1 MDWNPSGVAIL
12 STYKF
17 GSGRSLEGSA
27 WSLPNLQW
35 LAMHADQVNDLPA
48 TVFQPHTD
56 HDRCS
61 FAHLLTHL
69 GATNSGSEVRH
80 TDAVSSRLKGCACVK
95 ESRSSIADS
104 VLQGCDT
111 VAQGWPCAAAACMDA

>member
-1 MDWNPSGVAIL
+1 MDWNPSGVAIM

-56 HDRCS
+56 HDRYS
-61 FAHLLTHL
+61 FSRVLTHL
-69 GATNSGSEVRH
+69 GAMDPRSEAMY
-80 TDAVSSRLKGCACVK
+80 TDA
-95 ESRSSIADS
+95 
-104 VLQGCDT
+104 
-111 VAQGWPCAAAACMDA
+111 